1 MTYNN
6 WVYIAVMAAVS
17 YAIRVLPLTL
27 IRKPI
32 QNRFIQSFLF
42 YVPYVTLA
50 VMTFPAIVN
59 ATQSPLAGAAA
70 LGGGI
75 AAAWV
80 GAQPVP
86 GVGRLL
92 RRGVCSGIVFGTVMK
107 MQKILVSGAGGFV
120 GARVMQQWRE
130 KADLLAFPRGFLAV
144 ATQED
149 LCRFA
154 AQGQPDVVLHLAA
167 LSDTGYCQQHPEDS
181 RRANVDVPLWMARAA
196 SETGAKLVAFSS
208 DQVYSGAAQ
217 EGPLPETLSL
227 SPSNIYGQ
235 HKLEAEQ
242 RVLEVLPD
250 AVFLRVPWMYDLPGY
265 QLPIRGNLPLN
276 LLRAALRGTPVQFS
290 AHDWRGIS
298 FVREVIGNL
307 NPALSLPGG
316 VYNFGSDNDR
326 SMVETARQFAE
337 LLGISVA
344 IEITNWHRN
353 LRMDGCKAAAQGIT
367 FCSTQEGFARCLKEY
382 NLSGGP
388 R

>member
-1 MTYNN
+1 
-6 WVYIAVMAAVS
+6 
-17 YAIRVLPLTL
+17 
-27 IRKPI
+27 
-32 QNRFIQSFLF
+32 
-42 YVPYVTLA
+42 
-50 VMTFPAIVN
+50 
-59 ATQSPLAGAAA
+59 
-70 LGGGI
+70 
-75 AAAWV
+75 
-80 GAQPVP
+80 
-86 GVGRLL
+86 
-92 RRGVCSGIVFGTVMK
+92 
-107 MQKILVSGAGGFV
+107 
-120 GARVMQQWRE
+120 
-130 KADLLAFPRGFLAV
+130 
-144 ATQED
+144 
-149 LCRFA
+149 
-154 AQGQPDVVLHLAA
+154 
-167 LSDTGYCQQHPEDS
+167 
-181 RRANVDVPLWMARAA
+181 MARAA